1 MGVASPLEHPII
13 QTNIKVGQDA
23 SEHNHLEAT
32 TIMSTMKTLVISLLC
47 VLVTAEQK
55 REAEPGFGIGHPF
68 IRPYGIGYGY
78 SSAITH
84 HPFGSHSS
92 VQSYNHLVKKR
103 EAEPGFGIGY
113 PLIRPYGIGYGY
125 SSAITHHPFGSHS
138 SVQSYNHLVKKR
150 EAEPGF
156 GIGHPF
162 IRPYG
167 IGYGYSSA
175 ITHHPFG
182 SHSSVQ
188 SYNHLIK
195 KRDAEADPSFPGL
208 LGYAS
213 LQYPGYGLGYK
224 YSHASLPLHYGI
236 Y

>member
-1 MGVASPLEHPII
+1 
-13 QTNIKVGQDA
+13 
-23 SEHNHLEAT
+23 
-32 TIMSTMKTLVISLLC
+32 MKTLVLVLLFAF
-47 VLVTAEQK
+47 VTAEQK
-55 REAEPGFGIGHPF
+55 REAEPGFGIGYPF

-113 PLIRPYGIGYGY
+113 P
-125 SSAITHHPFGSHS
+125 
-138 SVQSYNHLVKKR
+138 
-150 EAEPGF
+150 
-156 GIGHPF
+156 F

-195 KRDAEADPSFPGL
+195 KREAEADPSFPGL